1 MSSQSP
7 GAARMRD
14 LAFFGV
20 FLVYAWAGIDTRL
33 IYHWQGPVF
42 STLPGFY
49 RDFLAHP
56 GGAAEYLYALIAQS
70 YAFAGWGAL
79 AVAAQAAALAAVTQA
94 YFKSAAG
101 KALPLVCF
109 VPPLLLL
116 FDLNLYYDRTPLFVA
131 VPAGLGAALGLVY
144 LRRRWRSEAALLA
157 AAGIAVVFFVPGA
170 AVGQIM
176 RRPRRPVGIAY
187 LALGAAAPLLAER
200 FLYVPISAR
209 TWFAD
214 TDVRRLAVLWGLYI
228 IYALAPV
235 GRGFHPAAAPPGG
248 APDRSPA
255 GRKPR
260 PAMLGVARILLLLF
274 PLVALAGTAY
284 GSYRLN
290 ARDRRLAALDYY
302 SYREDWPA
310 ALETARGLRTGD
322 FNTLVRYEVNL
333 ALHETDALGDDMLRF
348 PQAPP
353 ILPDLHDDQ
362 FLPYM
367 LKITDLCLRLGR
379 VNEAEHY
386 GSEAMVLGRSDPRVY
401 RLMARVNLVKGQTAA
416 ARKFFNV
423 LSHDLVEGHWARGFL
438 SDMERSD
445 PEIAEYR
452 RRMLRTDDMIAVWQ
466 RGDKPSADTER
477 LLLDQ
482 LEQDPSNRMAF
493 EFLMG
498 QYLLVRD
505 MVSVHALMPRIKDMD
520 GPAYRAA
527 G

>member
-1 MSSQSP
+1 
-7 GAARMRD
+7 
-14 LAFFGV
+14 
-20 FLVYAWAGIDTRL
+20 
-33 IYHWQGPVF
+33 
-42 STLPGFY
+42 
-49 RDFLAHP
+49 
-56 GGAAEYLYALIAQS
+56 
-70 YAFAGWGAL
+70 
-79 AVAAQAAALAAVTQA
+79 
-94 YFKSAAG
+94 
-101 KALPLVCF
+101 
-109 VPPLLLL
+109 
-116 FDLNLYYDRTPLFVA
+116 
-131 VPAGLGAALGLVY
+131 
-144 LRRRWRSEAALLA
+144 
-157 AAGIAVVFFVPGA
+157 
-170 AVGQIM
+170 
-176 RRPRRPVGIAY
+176 
-187 LALGAAAPLLAER
+187 
-200 FLYVPISAR
+200 
-209 TWFAD
+209 
-214 TDVRRLAVLWGLYI
+214 
-228 IYALAPV
+228 
-235 GRGFHPAAAPPGG
+235 
-248 APDRSPA
+248 
-255 GRKPR
+255 
-260 PAMLGVARILLLLF
+260 
-274 PLVALAGTAY
+274 
-284 GSYRLN
+284 
-290 ARDRRLAALDYY
+290 
-302 SYREDWPA
+302 

-401 RLMARVNLVKGQTAA
+401 RLMARVNLVKGQSAA

-423 LSHDLVEGHWARGFL
+423 LSHDLVEGHWARRFL

-466 RGDKPSADTER
+466 RGDKPSADMER

-482 LEQDPSNRMAF
+482 LEQAPSNRMAF

-527 G
+527 GGGRRTPRLYQEAMAIYADVTGKPPEMEGLQIEPAAVQRMETFKRIMRETSTREAAMEASRAEFHDSYFFFFAFGPGDYR